1 MVHIGTEG
9 LKDPGGIGILKGKS
23 KLDTQK
29 SKTHVPDLPKRKAR
43 LFSHDVIILMPANI
57 VELDEKEGES
67 GRKSE
72 GEKGR

>member
-1 MVHIGTEG
+1 
-9 LKDPGGIGILKGKS
+9 
-23 KLDTQK
+23 
-29 SKTHVPDLPKRKAR
+29 
-43 LFSHDVIILMPANI
+43 MPANI

>member
-1 MVHIGTEG
+1 
-9 LKDPGGIGILKGKS
+9 
-23 KLDTQK
+23 
-29 SKTHVPDLPKRKAR
+29 
-43 LFSHDVIILMPANI
+43 VIILMPANI